1 MDTLVLVLPYTY
13 IPRSFFF
20 EGSHRWIKCNSDTEK
35 FSLMYENV
43 HLEYLL
49 EYNCLKLSVSVSKF
63 LYGANYNVVNPND
76 LNKFCLEI
84 NFILKTV
91 FFRLKDK
98 FKYTNL
104 TNIKEWILNRIDL
117 AANFICD
124 NDFVKGIYLDIFKQ
138 IKFPYLKKKIYNSG
152 IHDGN
157 KSVILNVYDKNAEI
171 NFRNNSI
178 NNTDDTIIVL
188 DKNLLRLEIQFKK
201 NGVHSLLKRGY
212 LYSNKLKDLFNNI
225 YKLNTIFF
233 DYLNKLGLLNEFL
246 SENQMNTFLLS
257 LLKNNKITNLEY
269 ENIKATLIN
278 KTKCVCKNTLTKYI
292 KLLSQYNYSNIVLK
306 NPIQNKLNFSNFE
319 LFKCDQSKK
328 FYDQKLQILIYLYLL
343 NLSIKKLPNRPTKKI
358 LMNLMR
364 PITFIIVFDDS

>member
-13 IPRSFFF
+13 IPKSFFY
-20 EGSHRWIKCNSDTEK
+20 EGRHKWIKCTSNTEK
-35 FSLMYENV
+35 FSLMYGNV

-49 EYNCLKLSVSVSKF
+49 EYNCLKLSVSITKF

-76 LNKFCLEI
+76 LNKFSLEI

-91 FFRLKDK
+91 FSKLKDK

-104 TNIKEWILNRIDL
+104 ANIKEWILNRIDL
-117 AANFICD
+117 SANFLCYD
-124 NDFVKGIYLDIFKQ
+124 DFTKNIYLDIFKQ
-138 IKFPYLKKKIYNSG
+138 IKFPYLKKKNYNSG

-157 KSVILNVYDKNAEI
+157 KSVTLNFYDKNAEI
-171 NFRNNSI
+171 DFRNNTI
-178 NNTDDTIIVL
+178 NPSDDNIVIL

-201 NGVHSLLKRGY
+201 NGINSLLKKGY
-212 LYSNKLKDLFNNI
+212 LYSNKLKDLFDNLD
-225 YKLNTIFF
+225 KLNTVFF
-233 DYLNKLGLLNEFL
+233 DYLNKLGLLKEFL
-246 SENQMNTFLLS
+246 SENEMDVFLLN
-257 LLKNNKITNLEY
+257 LLKTQKITRLEY
-269 ENIKATLIN
+269 KNIKATLID

-306 NPIQNKLNFSNFE
+306 NPIENKLNFSNFE

-343 NLSIKKLPNRPTKKI
+343 NLFIKKLTNRPLKKI
-358 LMNLMR
+358 IPNLIR
-364 PITFIIVFDDS
+364 PIKLIIMFDDS